1 MGLNEEFISSG
12 RLDDSA
18 MVHAGIEAL
27 ISADVN
33 LATNIMIATD
43 NEEVGSSTKQGGDSE
58 MLSMILERIV
68 LGLGKG
74 REDFL
79 RAVSK

>member
-1 MGLNEEFISSG
+1 
-12 RLDDSA
+12 
-18 MVHAGIEAL
+18 
-27 ISADVN
+27 
-33 LATNIMIATD
+33 MIATD

-74 REDFL
+74 REDF
-79 RAVSK
+79 